1 VTPEA
6 EPRGI
11 LLIKNIW
18 APIDFPEK
26 NVASMKWLG
35 DDPYR
40 VYKNRMKG
48 VDFGIWEKAYNNTIT
63 GKSVLF
69 IQNLNIIIQMFIG

>member
-1 VTPEA
+1 
-6 EPRGI
+6 
-11 LLIKNIW
+11 
-18 APIDFPEK
+18 
-26 NVASMKWLG
+26 MKWLG

-48 VDFGIWEKAYNNTIT
+48 VDFGVWEKAYNNTNT